1 MMLGRHPKKS
11 KSKKATSKKINRQKK
26 AKDKKQKKSA
36 VRQTWWMMLGRH
48 PAPNWAAQPPVWTA
62 PSALFN
68 SPCCWSP
75 DAEIDHHHHLLPL
88 VGQNQP
94 LLLLDHCQPHQQL
107 VDLVTQLELVG
118 GGQLMVRC
126 CWCVGANPDS
136 HHPRKGRARACKGLR
151 SSTIS
156 FALLYTQRACEVPCV
171 L

>member
-1 MMLGRHPKKS
+1 
-11 KSKKATSKKINRQKK
+11 
-26 AKDKKQKKSA
+26 
-36 VRQTWWMMLGRH
+36 MMLGRH
-48 PAPNWAAQPPVWTA
+48 PAPNWAAQTPVWTA

-75 DAEIDHHHHLLPL
+75 DAEIDHYHQLLPL

-94 LLLLDHCQPHQQL
+94 PLLLDHCQPHQQL

-126 CWCVGANPDS
+126 CWCVGAPQ
-136 HHPRKGRARACKGLR
+136 PRLSPPTKGE
-151 SSTIS
+151 SP
-156 FALLYTQRACEVPCV
+156 ALQRPALINNIIRIALYTKS